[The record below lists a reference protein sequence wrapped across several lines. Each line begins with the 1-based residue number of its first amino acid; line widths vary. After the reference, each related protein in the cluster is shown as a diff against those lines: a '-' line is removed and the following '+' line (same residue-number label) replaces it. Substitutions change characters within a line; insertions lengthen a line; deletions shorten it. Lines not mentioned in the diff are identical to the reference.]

1 VKSDVTSDVP
11 TGAPATGLGGTAD
24 GGTNMPLV
32 AGGLIAL
39 IAALAL
45 SVVALERRRG

>member
-1 VKSDVTSDVP
+1 
-11 TGAPATGLGGTAD
+11 
-24 GGTNMPLV
+24 MPLV
-32 AGGLIAL
+32 AGGLLAL